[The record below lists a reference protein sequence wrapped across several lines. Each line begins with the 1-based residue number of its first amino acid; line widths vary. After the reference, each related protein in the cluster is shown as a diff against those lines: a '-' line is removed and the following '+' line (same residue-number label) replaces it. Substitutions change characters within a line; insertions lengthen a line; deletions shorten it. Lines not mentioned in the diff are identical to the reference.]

1 MVRLAF
7 YIGGVSVAL
16 AACVVYQSKRRAMRR
31 VPATEA
37 AALLQRAWADHHTT
51 A

>member
-1 MVRLAF
+1 MFRITM
-7 YIGGVSVAL
+7 YVSGIAVGIVAL
-16 AACVVYQSKRRAMRR
+16 MAWRDRARAMRR

-37 AALLQRAWADHHTT
+37 AEMLKAAWADHHTR